1 MASESD
7 QVKALQQ
14 SILERAGE
22 LSAEHIAQG
31 EMTRNKILEDAHE
44 KIKLM
49 EQKELLAAR
58 VQSEREYHR
67 RVQAN
72 ELRIQAELD
81 RNRWGLVQSVMDK
94 ITRQLVEL
102 SQDDKRY
109 RPIFETLLKQGS
121 DSIAYPRLV
130 ASISNDDLSR
140 FHDDWQTIVQACCG
154 DDVEIK
160 LSPEACQCSGGIKLV
175 SEQGDVMIDNTFEG
189 IIKRREEAL
198 QRLIFERLFSTAPIM
213 GSVFDG

>member
-1 MASESD
+1 LASESD
-7 QVKALQQ
+7 QVKALQR
-14 SILERAGE
+14 SILERAAE

-58 VQSEREYHR
+58 LQSEREYHR
-67 RVQAN
+67 QVQAN

-102 SQDDKRY
+102 SQDEKRY

-140 FHDDWQTIVQACCG
+140 FHDNWQTIVQACCG

-175 SEQGDVMIDNTFEG
+175 TEQGDVMIDNTFEG